1 MLGGAVLWTLA
12 ALASLLGPAAAQFT
26 RDSLYHAMNDRGV
39 YLPDDYNSDL
49 PPAQVR
55 SAAFVICIS
64 ISAVKRSIGSTTGC
78 TITEKAPPG

>member
-55 SAAFVICIS
+55 SAL
-64 ISAVKRSIGSTTGC
+64 
-78 TITEKAPPG
+78 

>member
-55 SAAFVICIS
+55 STRIVIYVS
-64 ISAVKRSIGSTTGC
+64 IQRIIMLLVL
-78 TITEKAPPG
+78 